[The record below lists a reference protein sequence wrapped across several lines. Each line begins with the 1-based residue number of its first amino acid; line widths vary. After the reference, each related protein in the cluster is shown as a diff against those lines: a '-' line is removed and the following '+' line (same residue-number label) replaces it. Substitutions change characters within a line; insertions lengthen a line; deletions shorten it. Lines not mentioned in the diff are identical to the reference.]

1 MNTPNTKQQ
10 ELEELQLICQDIA
23 LVAETAMWRVIHA
36 RTGKLPTDSCLRMNV
51 LAEAEDPLT
60 RESLHADLQAE
71 IDRLL
76 NH

>member
-10 ELEELQLICQDIA
+10 ELEELQQICQDIT
-23 LVAETAMWRVIHA
+23 LVAETAVWRVIHA
-36 RTGKLPTDSCLRMNV
+36 RTGKLPTDSCLGMNV
-51 LAEAEDPLT
+51 LAEAEDPQT